1 MLKRLSFDQS
11 SVLKAVGTQS
21 LLAITTYIIS
31 YALLATQ
38 KPKFQ
43 RVQDPDDAAA
53 AEAAKATKTMSSEAT
68 GAIPVVPILRST
80 VQSRGGSKAWGLT
93 GLKLH
98 SSPKIF
104 L

>member
-1 MLKRLSFDQS
+1 MKRLSFDQS

-21 LLAITTYIIS
+21 LLAITTYLIS

-43 RVQDPDDAAA
+43 RVQDPDEAA
-53 AEAAKATKTMSSEAT
+53 AEAAMATKTMSPSDAT